1 MAPRWSE
8 SPSYSEGKPTKPPT
22 IIALVILLI
31 TSIAAQT
38 PTESTPA
45 ASSDTATDQWNYYFN
60 ISGYIVPHDR
70 SYASP
75 IFRADRKHLHLGARY
90 NYEDK
95 ETGSFWAGYNFEMGD
110 KVALAVTP
118 MIGGVL
124 GNTAGIAP
132 GYMAS
137 LSWKRIELSGEG
149 EYVFD
154 LRDHSGSFFYSW
166 TELSYS
172 PMEWWRAGLVAQR
185 TKAYHTNLDIQRGV
199 LLGFSVKKVDF
210 TTYIFNAGW
219 TDPTV
224 VLSLGFSF

>member
-1 MAPRWSE
+1 MSSVGAQTTPENTSALPNDAVPDQW
-8 SPSYSEGKPTKPPT
+8 SYS
-22 IIALVILLI
+22 
-31 TSIAAQT
+31 
-38 PTESTPA
+38 
-45 ASSDTATDQWNYYFN
+45 FN
-60 ISGYIVPHDR
+60 VAGYIVPDDH

-75 IFRADRKHLHLGARY
+75 TFSADRKHVHFGARY

-95 ETGSFWAGYNFEMGD
+95 ETGSVWAGYNFTAGD
-110 KVALAVTP
+110 TVALSITP

-132 GYMAS
+132 GYLAS
-137 LSWKRIELSGEG
+137 LTWKRVELSTEG
-149 EYVFD
+149 EFVFD

-166 TELSYS
+166 MELSYS
-172 PMEWWRAGLVAQR
+172 PMEWWRVGLVAQR
-185 TKAYHTNLDIQRGV
+185 TKAYHTNLDVQRGI
-199 LLGFSVKKVDF
+199 LLGFSRKRFDF